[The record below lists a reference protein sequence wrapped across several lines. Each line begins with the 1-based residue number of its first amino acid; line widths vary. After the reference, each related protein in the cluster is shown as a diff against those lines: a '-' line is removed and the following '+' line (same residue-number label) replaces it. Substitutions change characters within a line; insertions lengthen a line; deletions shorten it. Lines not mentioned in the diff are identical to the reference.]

1 MTTTPKHHAW
11 QRYALQGVNLLAIGV
26 GLKFGY
32 DFGIQIGG
40 MPLGL
45 FLAAV
50 TALFA
55 TLVVDVLSSYLDRTA
70 SPEAGERG
78 EWSAPQR

>member
-1 MTTTPKHHAW
+1 MKNSVNRPAW
-11 QRYALQGVNLLAIGV
+11 QRYALQGLNLAAILV

-40 MPLGL
+40 MPLGF
-45 FLAAV
+45 FLAGI

-55 TLVVDVLSSYLDRTA
+55 TLVVDVLSSYLDRPA
-70 SPEAGERG
+70 SHEAGDRREP
-78 EWSAPQR
+78 SSLQR